1 MLLNCGTGEDSWETL
16 GQQGDQTSQSQ
27 RKSTLNIRWES
38 CGWSSNTLA
47 TWCKEPTLWR
57 RLLGKTEGKRRRE
70 KQRMK
75 WLGRITNSMDMNLS
89 TLLEIVEDRG
99 AWHAT
104 VHGVT
109 DSWTRLSNLTTE
121 QSHTN
126 THKTVT
132 YDVSPPFLR
141 GGWGLPS
148 EM

>member
-1 MLLNCGTGEDSWETL
+1 MAEATTL
-16 GQQGDQTSQSQ
+16 WPLDV
-27 RKSTLNIRWES
+27 
-38 CGWSSNTLA
+38 
-47 TWCKEPTLWR
+47 EPTLWR

-141 GGWGLPS
+141 GG
-148 EM
+148 